1 MAAQLTA
8 AILMLLLTWFSTH
21 KFVRT
26 TKGSW
31 RTIYAIVAVVAFLS
45 WSGNVLVLGIV
56 PWLIGS
62 AAVVGILVWEKS
74 NADKK

>member
-21 KFVRT
+21 KFTRT
-26 TKGSW
+26 TKGLW
-31 RTIYAIVAVVAFLS
+31 KTIYAIVAVVAFLS
-45 WSGNVLVLGIV
+45 WSGNVLVLGIA

-62 AAVVGILVWEKS
+62 AALVGVLVLEKN